1 MVWLKLSMSKLVKF
15 YNLHKQEQKLF
26 IQAYLLL
33 NLIRLSLFFLPFQR
47 LKKLLE
53 DLSRFQKK
61 INSPI
66 TARFIAS
73 AIHYSARLS
82 PGKVM
87 CLAKALTTNTLMN
100 IYDLPCQFNIGVAKS
115 ENNHLE
121 AHAWVEVEG
130 RVIVGYLSDLSRF
143 QVMQKKAE
151 NQLL

>member
-1 MVWLKLSMSKLVKF
+1 MVWLKLLMSKLVKF
-15 YNLHKQEQKLF
+15 YNLHKQEQKLLV
-26 IQAYLLL
+26 QAYLLL
-33 NLIRLSLFFLPFQR
+33 NLIRLGLFFLPFQR

-53 DLSRFQKK
+53 DLSRFQKQV
-61 INSPI
+61 NSPI
-66 TARFIAS
+66 TARFIAR

-100 IYDLPCQFNIGVAKS
+100 IYDLPCQLNIGVAKS

-143 QVMQKKAE
+143 QVMQKKEE